1 MRKKMICFSM
11 ACLLMISAATPKKA
25 YAIAG
30 VDDVAVAIVLALTAA
45 AGITFATSDGAK
57 DAVKDFLKS
66 SDGKYDSTLERLSAS
81 AVTAGGLSCFKIPV
95 ATWSGVK
102 LLLEGLFSHFKVD
115 ENRKGAVTV
124 SGGFDFP
131 FVLRADDPRVKSFF
145 KLEITSPVAVGY
157 PVYLVCSRFNWHSD
171 HGHFKECIYNLVSRY
186 PFSYT
191 YYSTFRDEFGVS
203 AEGWISKS
211 KRAYMSNRHGV
222 DYCCSD
228 NIRMRDCFSG
238 FSSLFGVSVDSLP
251 DNDGIHGSDEHFR
264 TVFRALF
271 SDSSAPP
278 VDKSVP
284 YGLTFPQDLTAPDV
298 IDNFEQKVKEGA
310 GDMAI
315 AVPVDGVVDGTLPY
329 DVAQEKYLV
338 NVNELGGIGDT
349 VTETNT
355 WLQKILSSVKA
366 IPSAVASA
374 VVGSGTLDFS
384 GFQNIG
390 LSTVFPFC
398 IPFDFVN
405 CIRYF
410 AVSEQVPQWS
420 VDFSGSPLAAFGVFK
435 INFERFSV
443 WAKLLKFFLYSI
455 FVVGLVKLTRHLIKG

>member
-1 MRKKMICFSM
+1 MRKKMICFTM

-30 VDDVAVAIVLALTAA
+30 VDDVAVAIVLALAAA

-81 AVTAGGLSCFKIPV
+81 SVTAGGLSCFKIPV

-102 LLLEGLFSHFKVD
+102 LILEGLFSHFKVD
-115 ENRKGAVTV
+115 ENRKGAVSV
-124 SGGFDFP
+124 AGSSSLLDLP
-131 FVLRADDPRVKSFF
+131 YCILASDPSCISFF
-145 KLEITSPVAVGY
+145 KLKDLQSTDTVYCFAWVLSNSSGKPDGYVRYDFISRSPFSFSYFDDYNGKRESISSFS
-157 PVYLVCSRFNWHSD
+157 CRT
-171 HGHFKECIYNLVSRY
+171 KECVRDLPSGIPDYFYSRTVLCADTY
-186 PFSYT
+186 DGNYRSELFGLSLDDVFCTSYG
-191 YYSTFRDEFGVS
+191 TFRSYDSEFLV
-203 AEGWISKS
+203 A
-211 KRAYMSNRHGV
+211 RL
-222 DYCCSD
+222 
-228 NIRMRDCFSG
+228 FG
-238 FSSLFGVSVDSLP
+238 FSNVV
-251 DNDGIHGSDEHFR
+251 E
-264 TVFRALF
+264 
-271 SDSSAPP
+271 
-278 VDKSVP
+278 KSIP
-284 YGLTFPQDLTAPDV
+284 YGLTFPQDMSAPDV

-310 GDMAI
+310 GDTAI

-338 NVNELGGIGDT
+338 NVNELGEIGDT

-366 IPSAVASA
+366 IPAAVSSA
-374 VVGSGTLDFS
+374 VVGSGILDFS

-420 VDFSGSPLAAFGVFK
+420 VDLSGSPLAAFGVFK
-435 INFERFSV
+435 INFERFTV